1 MYLVQE
7 IPEYLYIP
15 EYVEVHT
22 RVHGCTY
29 QSKVLFLTIS
39 NPYFNFLFGRGLTLL
54 PKANVKST
62 SRMTTK
68 DIKRDSEWGP
78 RVIG

>member
-1 MYLVQE
+1 MLYLVQK

-29 QSKVLFLTIS
+29 QSTVLFLTIS
-39 NPYFNFLFGRGLTLL
+39 NPYFNFLYGRGLTLL
-54 PKANVKST
+54 PKAMPVVLSKMGIFVGVDQN
-62 SRMTTK
+62 
-68 DIKRDSEWGP
+68 
-78 RVIG
+78 RVEEP